1 MAKPDLISLQGEFFA
16 ALITNDV
23 AGPYL
28 TMGNTPSMQIAI
40 SSETTDHYTAKDGT
54 RAKDAILRK
63 ATGVTLS
70 GTLEEVKK
78 QNKDI
83 IFSGETLTT
92 TVTPIASQSLGTVRA
107 GEMIN
112 LGHRNL
118 SEVTFKSGSTTI
130 EASTYTLDSV
140 FGTVEFNEAPAE
152 HVSWSGSAGIVER
165 TALATHMG
173 REYALLF
180 KGVDTYSGDK
190 LSVELWRVQFSPE
203 TEFDL
208 INEDFASFDVEGEC
222 LADSSKASDPQ
233 AGPFGC
239 IDRFKV
245 SS

>member
-152 HVSWSGSAGIVER
+152 PVSWSGSAGIVER
-165 TALATHMG
+165 TALA
-173 REYALLF
+173 
-180 KGVDTYSGDK
+180 
-190 LSVELWRVQFSPE
+190 LS
-203 TEFDL
+203 L
-208 INEDFASFDVEGEC
+208 IH
-222 LADSSKASDPQ
+222 
-233 AGPFGC
+233 
-239 IDRFKV
+239 I
-245 SS
+245 